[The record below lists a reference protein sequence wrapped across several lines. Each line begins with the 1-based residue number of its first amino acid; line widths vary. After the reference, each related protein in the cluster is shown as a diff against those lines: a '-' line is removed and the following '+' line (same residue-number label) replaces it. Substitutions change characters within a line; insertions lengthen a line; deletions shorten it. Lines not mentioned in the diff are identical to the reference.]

1 MATADAL
8 RRAKEEKKKSGN
20 KNGQIDA
27 LKERFTKHNDRIG
40 KKLVKEFKTKGQ
52 LITLNVSDILDSTKF
67 QIRTEHVSEE
77 EFSSLKEGVKENGQ
91 LTPAYVRPVAGGKYE
106 IISGFHRYRACKE
119 LKIKLTAISKEVS
132 DLEGFIIAEEE
143 NINRVSLSTVD
154 MCYYIIKL
162 KEEAGLDYEHIAKR
176 LHKSTR
182 IIRLYVDVYKN
193 ERLFKL
199 IKGDKISL
207 KEAIKITQKSPEAQ
221 ETLLG
226 QLEGLSKK
234 NAKEGRKKILH
245 EKKESITVN
254 ENKRT
259 FKISLSGK
267 FKDAEKTIEKLREI
281 IERLKK
287 IAD

>member
-52 LITLNVSDILDSTKF
+52 LITVDVSDILDSTKF
-67 QIRTEHVSEE
+67 QIRAEQISDEDFH
-77 EFSSLKEGVKENGQ
+77 SLKQGIKENGQ
-91 LTPAYVRPVAGGKYE
+91 LTPVFLRPAGDKYE
-106 IISGFHRYRACKE
+106 LLAGFNRRRVCKE
-119 LKIKLTAISKEVS
+119 LRIPVLAICKDVS
-132 DLEGFIIAEEE
+132 DEQAYIIAEEE
-143 NINRVSLSTVD
+143 NINRSEMSVLD
-154 MCYYIIKL
+154 MCSHIKTL
-162 KEEAGLDYEHIAKR
+162 KDTYKMDYDAIAKR

-182 IIRLYVDVYKN
+182 LIRLYEDIYN
-193 ERLFKL
+193 NPRLLKL
-199 IKGDKISL
+199 IKNEIIKL
-207 KEAIKITQKSPEAQ
+207 KEAIKITQASAEEQ
-221 ETLLG
+221 DRMLR
-226 QLEGLSKK
+226 QLEGVNKK
-234 NAKEGRKKILH
+234 NIKSEKKKIMAGTIEPITIN
-245 EKKESITVN
+245 EKK
-254 ENKRT
+254 KK

-287 IAD
+287 LGN